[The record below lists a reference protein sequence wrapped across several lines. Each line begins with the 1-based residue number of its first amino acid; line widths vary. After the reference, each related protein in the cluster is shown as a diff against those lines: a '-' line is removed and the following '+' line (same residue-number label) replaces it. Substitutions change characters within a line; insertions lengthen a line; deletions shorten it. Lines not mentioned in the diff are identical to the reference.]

1 MSKADKTIQEKMTE
15 LSELVAWFDSEDFEL
30 ERALDLFRQ
39 AEKLAGEIET
49 ELNTLKNEVVLIKQ
63 KFTESA

>member
-15 LSELVAWFDSEDFEL
+15 LSELVAWFDSEEFEL
-30 ERALDLFRQ
+30 ERALDVFKQ
-39 AEKLAGEIET
+39 AEKLAAEIET

-63 KFTESA
+63 KFAESA

>member
-1 MSKADKTIQEKMTE
+1 MSKTDKTIQEKITE
-15 LSELVAWFDSEDFEL
+15 LNELVAWFDGEDFEI
-30 ERALDLFRQ
+30 ERALDVFKQ
-39 AEKLAGEIET
+39 AEKLAAEIES